1 MTTHR
6 EALTRRRALAGT
18 GALVVGFAITGTV
31 RAQEGQNV
39 QAKPEPAKNMPGSLK
54 TTPLI
59 DSWIRITPAGVTI
72 VTGKVELGQGIK
84 TALLQVAAEELA
96 IQPTNLA
103 LITAD
108 TSQTPNEGY
117 TAGSQSMQDSATAIR
132 HAAAQARE
140 ILIAE
145 ASRRLQIPPEHLKAD
160 NGAVVTQDGRRLGY
174 PELVSDTLLHIEAK
188 PQSNLKPAAQLA
200 VMGKPM
206 RRVDIP
212 AKVTGGIAYIQD
224 LRPDGMVHARVVRP
238 PSYGAR
244 LQAVDTSATEQLPG
258 VLKIVRDGSFLAVVA
273 EREHQ
278 AVRAMSSLTL
288 DARWEERETMPA
300 PSAIHDWLTKAPA
313 QERVIADQ
321 RSSPVQPAT
330 AKTLEATYHRP
341 YQMHGSIGPSC
352 ALGLAEGDRL
362 TIWTHSQGVYPLRKS
377 IAGMLQVPEE
387 KVRCIHAEGSGC
399 YGHNGA
405 DDVAADAA
413 LIARAFPGRPVR
425 VQWMRE
431 QEHAWEPYGSAMVA
445 RARASLDST
454 GAIAEWTYEVWS
466 TSHLTRPDDP
476 GNLMPSWHIAKP
488 LAQPVPKPLPQ
499 PAGGGDRNAIPLY
512 RFPNL
517 RVVHHFVPE
526 MPVRASALRAL
537 GAYANVFALESFMDE
552 LARAANADPVAFRLR
567 HLEDERARDVVL
579 LAANKFGWGSFAK
592 KDKDHGRGFA
602 FARYKNLAAYTAVA
616 VEVEVDRESG
626 RVRPVRFVA
635 ANDSG
640 QIVNP
645 DGIRNQIE
653 GGIVQSTSWTLNE
666 SVGFDRTRILSRDW
680 STYPILRFASL
691 PDTVEVHLIDR
702 PEQPFLGTGE
712 AAQGPTVAALAN
724 AVADATGVRIRDL
737 PFTPDRLRAAV
748 KA

>member
-1 MTTHR
+1 VISPR
-6 EALTRRRALAGT
+6 SGLTRRRVFAGT
-18 GALVVGFAITGTV
+18 GALVVGFALAPRV
-31 RAQEGQNV
+31 PAQEAQNAGV
-39 QAKPEPAKNMPGSLK
+39 KPEPAKNMPGSLK
-54 TTPLI
+54 TSPLI
-59 DSWIRITPAGVTI
+59 DSWIRITPAGLTI
-72 VTGKVELGQGIK
+72 ITGKVELGQGIK

-96 IQPTNLA
+96 VDHRHLA

-140 ILIAE
+140 ILIGE
-145 ASRRLQIPPEHLKAD
+145 ASRRLQVSPERLRAE
-160 NGAVVTQDGRRLGY
+160 NAAVVTEDGRRLSY
-174 PELVSDTLLHIEAK
+174 SELVSDTLLRVEAK
-188 PQSNLKPAAQLA
+188 PQSNLTAPARLT
-200 VMGKPM
+200 VIGKPVP
-206 RRVDIP
+206 RIDIP
-212 AKVTGGIAYIQD
+212 AKVTGATAYVQD
-224 LRPDGMVHARVVRP
+224 LRPEGMVHARVVRP

-244 LQAVDTSATEQLPG
+244 LQSVDTTATEQMPG
-258 VLKIVRDGSFLAVVA
+258 VLKVVRDGSFLAVVA

-278 AVRAMSSLTL
+278 VIRAMNSLAL
-288 DARWEERETMPA
+288 DARWEERATLPDPA
-300 PSAIHDWLTKAPA
+300 AIHDWLLKAPA
-313 QERVIADQ
+313 QQRVIADHKSEQ
-321 RSSPVQPAT
+321 VQPAQPI
-330 AKTLEATYHRP
+330 EATYRRP
-341 YQMHGSIGPSC
+341 YQMHASIGPSC

-377 IAGMLQVPEE
+377 IAGMLNVPEE
-387 KVRCIHAEGSGC
+387 QVRCIHVEGSGC

-413 LIARAFPGRPVR
+413 LIARSFPGRPVR

-445 RARASLDST
+445 RARASLDPA
-454 GAIAEWTYEVWS
+454 GKIADWTYEVWS

-476 GNLMPSWHIAKP
+476 GNLMPSWHRAAP
-488 LAQPVPKPLPQ
+488 LVQPVPKPLPQ

-512 RFPNL
+512 QFPNV
-517 RVVHHFVPE
+517 RVVHHFVAE

-537 GAYANVFALESFMDE
+537 GAYTNVFALESFMDE
-552 LARAANADPVAFRLR
+552 LALSAKADPVEFRLR
-567 HLEDERARDVVL
+567 HLQDERARDVIL
-579 LAANKFGWGSFAK
+579 LAANKFGWGSFARK
-592 KDKDHGRGFA
+592 KNRGRGMA
-602 FARYKNLAAYTAVA
+602 FARYKNLAAFTAVA

-626 RVRPVRFVA
+626 MVKPVRFVA

-666 SVGFDRTRILSRDW
+666 DVRFDRTRILSRDW
-680 STYPILRFASL
+680 STYPILRFPSL

-702 PEQPFLGTGE
+702 PGQPFLGTGE
-712 AAQGPTVAALAN
+712 AAQGPVVAALAN
-724 AVADATGVRIRDL
+724 AIADATGARIRDL
-737 PFTPDRLRAAV
+737 PFTPDRIRAAF
-748 KA
+748 KT